1 MKAKKGGEII
11 FSTDNKVGK
20 LEEIAR
26 LIKDNGINIRAISAW
41 VIDGKAFF
49 RLVSSDNT
57 KAREAL
63 QNLGKDIDEKEVVIV
78 DIPDK
83 VGQLFALAS
92 KLKDNNIDLKH
103 IYGTTS
109 QSEKTAAI
117 IFSSNNNDKA
127 LKIIAG

>member
-1 MKAKKGGEII
+1 MKAVKGTEII

-20 LEEIAR
+20 LEEISR
-26 LIKDNGINIRAISAW
+26 LIKERGINIIAISAW

-49 RLVSSDNT
+49 RLVSSDNA
-57 KAREAL
+57 KAKEVL
-63 QNLGKDIDEKEVVIV
+63 QTLGNIDEKDVVIA
-78 DIPDK
+78 DMPDK

-109 QSEKTAAI
+109 ESEKSAVI
-117 IFSSNNNDKA
+117 IFSSNDDDKA